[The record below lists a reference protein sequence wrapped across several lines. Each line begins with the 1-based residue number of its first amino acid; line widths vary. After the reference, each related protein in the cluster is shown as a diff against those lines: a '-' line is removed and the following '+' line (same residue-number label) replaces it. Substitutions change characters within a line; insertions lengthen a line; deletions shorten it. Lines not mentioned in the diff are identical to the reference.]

1 MRCLFFPFFFPAL
14 MCRRLYTA
22 EGREL
27 EETVRCDGTLFINDL
42 LFSHRRTLYYAL
54 KNEGQITVVGNE
66 IYYSFLLLAPE
77 RVASD
82 VRQMA

>member
-27 EETVRCDGTLFINDL
+27 EETVRCNGTFV
-42 LFSHRRTLYYAL
+42 Y
-54 KNEGQITVVGNE
+54 Q
-66 IYYSFLLLAPE
+66 
-77 RVASD
+77 
-82 VRQMA
+82 